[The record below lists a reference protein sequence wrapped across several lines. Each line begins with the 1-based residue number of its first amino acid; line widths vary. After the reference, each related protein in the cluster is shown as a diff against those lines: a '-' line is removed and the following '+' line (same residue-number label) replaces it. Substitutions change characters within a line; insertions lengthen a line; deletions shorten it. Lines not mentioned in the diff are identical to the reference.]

1 MNEEIMREEED
12 GSACSGSAHVMTIMF
27 IYCNFFHNISCS
39 NHHS

>member
-12 GSACSGSAHVMTIMF
+12 GSACSGSAHVMTIILF
-27 IYCNFFHNISCS
+27 IVFFHNISCS